1 MGAFFI
7 RIYDYFEKHRW
18 ALFLSFAVVF
28 AAAAFFASRV
38 QFEEDISKILPNDK
52 KAEKLTQVFQNSK
65 FAEKLVV
72 AVSLKDS
79 NAVAQPDSLV
89 AFADALVNEV
99 QEKLSPYI
107 GKISYRVDDSVSL
120 QLFETVSNHLPVYL
134 TDKDYN
140 SIDSLIEPAA
150 VKQTLERNI
159 RTLTSPAGFA
169 LKNII
174 SQDPVGISMIG
185 LQKLQQLQYDEN
197 FELYDS
203 YVLTKDH
210 KHLLLFI
217 TPAYPASNTG
227 KNMVLLQGLDSAMN
241 KLYTAGYGN
250 VDAGYFGAAAVSAG
264 NAQQLRRDT
273 LFTQGI
279 TVVFL
284 ILFIGFYFRKKRAP
298 LTILVPVVFGA
309 LFSLAAIYFIKGSIS
324 VIALGTGSVILGIA
338 VNYSLHVFNHYRH
351 TRNVRQVIG
360 DLAFP
365 LTVGSFTTIGGF
377 FCLEFVELELL
388 RDLGLFAG
396 FSLIGACLCSLLF
409 LPHVVG
415 SRKEAKQQAA
425 PAHSF
430 IDRLASFKPEHNR
443 WFILGIIALT
453 IVFAY
458 KAGDVSFES
467 DLLNMNYMP
476 AKLKQAEARLNRIN
490 EYSLRSVYLV
500 TEGPT
505 LNEALINNER
515 LTHAIEGLHEQ
526 NIVKKYSGVSSLIMS
541 DSLQLARIAK
551 WNAYW
556 TPEKK
561 QQLLAV
567 LEKEGLALK
576 FKPAAFDRFRALL
589 NTNFQAIDAAEM
601 SVLRKSFL
609 DDYITENPDKSV
621 VVTLLKVAPENK
633 PAVYA
638 TFENNPQVTVI
649 DRQYLTA
656 RFVEIIN
663 TDFTSIA
670 LMTSILVFSVLLITY
685 GRIELAL
692 VSFVPMAITWIWILG
707 IMALLGIQFNI
718 INIII
723 STLIFA
729 LGDDYS
735 LFIMDGLL
743 QEYKTG
749 KKNLS
754 SFKSSIFLSAITT
767 VSGLGVLIFAK
778 HPALQSIALISIIGI
793 LCVVLISQVMIPYFF
808 NMLIRNRVKKKHYP
822 WTFSGFFISIFAF
835 TYFVVGSIILTLLGI
850 LFVKLNPFNKEK
862 GKYIYHFF
870 VSKYVK
876 SLVYVC
882 ANLRK
887 VIVNPLK
894 EDFSKPA
901 VVICNHQSFL
911 DILVTVML
919 HPKLILLTNKW
930 VWRSP
935 VFGWV
940 VRMADYYPVAEGA
953 ENSIDMLADR
963 VKEGYSIVVFPE
975 GTRTVDGTMKR
986 FHKGAF
992 YIAEKLNLDI
1002 LPIVLAGT
1010 GYTMTK
1016 GDFLL
1021 KNGTL
1026 AVKFLPR
1033 IKPGDTRFG
1042 TGYAENSK
1050 FIGRY
1055 FREQFQQF
1063 RQQIEQPAYFK
1074 ELLIYNYLYKGPV
1087 IEWYMKVKL
1096 RLEKNYRLFNDLL
1109 PKQGNIL
1116 DAGCGYGFLSYML
1129 YFTSTQRQLTGIDY
1143 DEEKI
1148 TVANHCFSRN
1158 EHINFEYADI
1168 SKFVFG
1174 RYDGIVLSDVLHYL
1188 QPEQQKLVIE
1198 RCITSLNPGGT
1209 IIIRDGNVDLGKR
1222 HKGTRM
1228 TEVWSTRIMGFNKTT
1243 GHGLSYLSGSVIKE
1257 AAAKFNM
1264 DCTEI
1269 DNARFTSNMLFII
1282 KHPQPVHET
1291 V

>member
-1 MGAFFI
+1 MGTFLI

-18 ALFLSFAVVF
+18 LLFLSFAAVF
-28 AAAAFFASRV
+28 AVTAFFASRV
-38 QFEEDISKILPNDK
+38 KFEEDISKILPNDK
-52 KAEKLTQVFQNSK
+52 KTEKLTQVFQNSK

-72 AVSLKDS
+72 AISLKDS
-79 NAVAQPDSLV
+79 NAAAQPDSLV

-107 GKISYRVDDSVSL
+107 SKISYRVDDSVGL

-134 TDKDYN
+134 TDKDY
-140 SIDSLIEPAA
+140 SRIDSLIEPAS

-159 RTLTSPAGFA
+159 RTLTSPAGFV

-174 SQDPVGISMIG
+174 GQDPVGISMIG

-203 YVLTKDH
+203 YILTKDH
-210 KHLLLFI
+210 KCLLLFI
-217 TPAYPASNTG
+217 TPAYPANNTG
-227 KNMVLLQGLDSAMN
+227 KNTVLLLGLDNAMN
-241 KLYTAGYGN
+241 KLYTTGYGN
-250 VDAGYFGAAAVSAG
+250 VDACYFGAAAVSAG

-284 ILFIGFYFRKKRAP
+284 ILFISFYFRKKRAP
-298 LTILVPVVFGA
+298 LIILVPVVFGA

-324 VIALGTGSVILGIA
+324 IIALGTGSVILGIA

-377 FCLEFVELELL
+377 FCLEFVEMELL

-415 SRKEAKQQAA
+415 SKKEAKQQAF
-425 PAHSF
+425 PAHSW
-430 IDRLASFKPEHNR
+430 IDRLASLKPEHNR
-443 WFILGIIALT
+443 WLILGTIALT
-453 IVFAY
+453 IVFGY

-476 AKLKQAEARLNRIN
+476 EKLKQAEARLNRIN

-500 TEGPT
+500 TEGAT
-505 LNEALINNER
+505 LNEALIDNEQ
-515 LTHAIEGLHEQ
+515 LTNTIEDLHEQ
-526 NIVKKYSGVSSLIMS
+526 NIVKKYSSVSSLIMS
-541 DSLQLARIAK
+541 DSLQLSRIAK

-556 TPEKK
+556 TPGKK

-567 LEKEGLALK
+567 LEKEGVALK

-589 NTNFQAIDAAEM
+589 NTNFQVIDAAEM
-601 SVLRKSFL
+601 ATLRKSFI
-609 DDYITENPDKSV
+609 DDYITENPGKSV
-621 VVTLLKVAPENK
+621 VVTLLKIAPENK

-638 TFENNPQVTVI
+638 AFENNPHVTVI

-656 RFVEIIN
+656 RLVEIIN
-663 TDFTSIA
+663 ADFTSIA
-670 LMTSILVFSVLLITY
+670 LMTSLLVFFVLLITY

-692 VSFVPMAITWIWILG
+692 VSFIPMAITWIWILG

-723 STLIFA
+723 STLVFA

-749 KKNLS
+749 KKNLP

-767 VSGLGVLIFAK
+767 ISGLGVLIFAK

-808 NMLIRNRVKKKHYP
+808 NLLIRNRVKKNHYP
-822 WTFSGFFISIFAF
+822 WTFSGFCISIFAF
-835 TYFVVGSIILTLLGI
+835 TYFVAGSIILTLLGV

-870 VSKYVK
+870 VCKYVK

-882 ANLRK
+882 AKQRK

-894 EDFSKPA
+894 EDFGKPA

-940 VRMADYYPVAEGA
+940 VQMADYYPVAEGV
-953 ENSIDMLADR
+953 ENSIDMLASR

-1010 GYTMTK
+1010 GDTMTK

-1021 KNGTL
+1021 KSGTL

-1033 IKPGDTRFG
+1033 IKPGDTHFG
-1042 TGYAENSK
+1042 TGYAERSK

-1055 FREQFQQF
+1055 FREQFRQF

-1074 ELLIYNYLYKGPV
+1074 EALIYNYLYKGPV
-1087 IEWYMKVKL
+1087 IEWYVKVKL
-1096 RLEKNYRLFNDLL
+1096 RLEKNYGQFNDLL

-1129 YFTSTQRQLTGIDY
+1129 YFTSPQRQLTGIDY
-1143 DEEKI
+1143 DEKKI
-1148 TVANHCFSRN
+1148 TVANNCFSRN

-1168 SKFVFG
+1168 SKFAFG

-1198 RCITSLNPGGT
+1198 RCINSLNPGGV
-1209 IIIRDGNVDLGKR
+1209 IIIRDGNEDLGKR
-1222 HKGTRM
+1222 HKRTRM

-1243 GHGLSYLSGSVIKE
+1243 GQGLSYLSGSVIKE
-1257 AAAKFNM
+1257 IAAKFNM
-1264 DCTEI
+1264 DYTEI